1 MKVLTISQTITTAA
15 GHYWW
20 RNWEDKADGGLAPA
34 RPNAALGCYIFEGE
48 VYSLSQTRQSGMA
61 GGHCDWE
68 VSRVQSPRLKDFVL
82 EHGTRRR

>member
-1 MKVLTISQTITTAA
+1 MKVLTISQTITAAA

-20 RNWEDKADGGLAPA
+20 RDWEDKADGGLAPA